1 MFKDKADLE
10 AVTKSFYEYYSNNGN
25 ASYGTVSLIKTSELN
40 ELAQIVNEIL
50 KDKTEEDIYALSLSN
65 MQILEYL
72 TYSSPHMLYD
82 FDDFIKYL
90 ANEEQYQRFTACMEK
105 AVISKYATPYS
116 YYAAL
121 YGARK
126 IERFS
131 GLSVFVPQPSLTKL
145 SDWYKQLAWYKTVY

>member
-1 MFKDKADLE
+1 M
-10 AVTKSFYEYYSNNGN
+10 
-25 ASYGTVSLIKTSELN
+25 N

-105 AVISKYATPYS
+105 RSSANMQHLIHTMQHYMEQEKS
-116 YYAAL
+116 
-121 YGARK
+121 
-126 IERFS
+126 
-131 GLSVFVPQPSLTKL
+131 SVSPACRSSCPNPL
-145 SDWYKQLAWYKTVY
+145 

>member
-1 MFKDKADLE
+1 M
-10 AVTKSFYEYYSNNGN
+10 
-25 ASYGTVSLIKTSELN
+25 
-40 ELAQIVNEIL
+40 
-50 KDKTEEDIYALSLSN
+50 SN

-72 TYSSPHMLYD
+72 TVRQPHMLYD

-90 ANEEQYQRFTACMEK
+90 ANDEQYQRFTACMEK

-126 IERFS
+126 IKRFS
-131 GLSVFVPQPSLTKL
+131 GLSVFVPQSSLTKL
-145 SDWYKQLAWYKTVY
+145 SDWYKQLAWYKAVY